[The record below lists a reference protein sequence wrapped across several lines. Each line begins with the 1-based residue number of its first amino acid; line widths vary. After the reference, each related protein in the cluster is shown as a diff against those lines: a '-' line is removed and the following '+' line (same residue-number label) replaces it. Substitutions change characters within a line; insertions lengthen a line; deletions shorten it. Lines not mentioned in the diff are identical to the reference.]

1 MQHCKCIYKK
11 RILLFLLWKGLTYP
25 LDWAIVWVATQFLME
40 ILMRRRS
47 LIMHALGLGFRWS
60 FNAWCSV
67 GVVVVGGGRY
77 SRSVVSWSRPGT
89 YNLMPGHQR
98 DVLNPGRTLALI
110 KTNHRQQPE
119 KKCLRKGKITAGFT
133 LSLSYATFRQFFS
146 APSIVGRRKF
156 CGTFLSHLP
165 RIDTLNWGGCLL
177 HILSGFDIA
186 LDDFSIPICPICLAM
201 SPPHFFI
208 ATFKVPGRRWA

>member
-1 MQHCKCIYKK
+1 M
-11 RILLFLLWKGLTYP
+11 
-25 LDWAIVWVATQFLME
+25 
-40 ILMRRRS
+40 
-47 LIMHALGLGFRWS
+47 
-60 FNAWCSV
+60 
-67 GVVVVGGGRY
+67 GGGRY